1 MKLKGLYFCNMY
13 ICLNTQKNHDRE
25 FLMIFSFKKYLL
37 YKGAKLTVKEEKKKV
52 AMKIFGFKCLY
63 ILMQK
68 IK

>member
-25 FLMIFSFKKYLL
+25 FLMIFSFKKYLS
-37 YKGAKLTVKEEKKKV
+37 YKGTKLTVEEKKKV